1 MLADVSCL
9 VFENLPSSLAV
20 NTLGL
25 GSTDDDVGEGG
36 TILKNE
42 HGILLTSLILTLA
55 DRSYQDVSVVRN
67 RHKKTHGFARIASC
81 HHRSCP

>member
-25 GSTDDDVGEGG
+25 GSTDDDVGESGA
-36 TILKNE
+36 ILQNE

-55 DRSYQDVSVVRN
+55 DLGYQNVSVVRN
-67 RHKKTHGFARIASC
+67 RHEKTYALARIASC
-81 HHRSCP
+81 HRRSCP